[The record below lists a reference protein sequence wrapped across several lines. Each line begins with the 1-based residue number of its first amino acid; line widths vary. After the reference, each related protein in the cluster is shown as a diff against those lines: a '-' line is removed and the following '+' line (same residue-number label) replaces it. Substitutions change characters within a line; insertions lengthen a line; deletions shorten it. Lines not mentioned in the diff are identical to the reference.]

1 MDPHKL
7 FIIIQVYYKSKYEL
21 NATENT
27 LTVLPLLTRNGVQLS
42 SLQSNIMCSTT
53 ARWLF
58 WSDRAAGKIHR
69 SRLDGSSAITLI
81 ADDVTSPQGLVVD
94 SRMKRCVFYLHQNR
108 LEICYLSLHWPIS
121 IVPRVVSYIVP
132 C

>member
-1 MDPHKL
+1 MNPHKL

-27 LTVLPLLTRNGVQLS
+27 FTVLPLLTRNVVQHC

-58 WSDRAAGKIHR
+58 WSDRAAGEIHR
-69 SRLDGSSAITLI
+69 SRLDGSRDITLI

-94 SRMKRCVFYLHQNR
+94 SRMKRYVFYIPQNK
-108 LEICYLSLHWPIS
+108 LEIH
-121 IVPRVVSYIVP
+121 
-132 C
+132 